1 MTSTLQGEENV
12 TRWLFLIKNFQ
23 QMTFDI
29 NPGLNMHCR
38 REFIYVAHIYI
49 TDELSKSFAFVA
61 HFFTEG
67 DAGGDRPAAHTTK
80 HPMLWQGELNRPIIY
95 IFDYI

>member
-1 MTSTLQGEENV
+1 MFQDGF
-12 TRWLFLIKNFQ
+12 FLLKHFQ

-38 REFIYVAHIYI
+38 REFIYVAHICICI
-49 TDELSKSFAFVA
+49 TDELSKAFAFVA

-67 DAGGDRPAAHTTK
+67 DAGGDRPTAHTTK
-80 HPMLWQGELNRPIIY
+80 HPLLWQGELNRPIIY